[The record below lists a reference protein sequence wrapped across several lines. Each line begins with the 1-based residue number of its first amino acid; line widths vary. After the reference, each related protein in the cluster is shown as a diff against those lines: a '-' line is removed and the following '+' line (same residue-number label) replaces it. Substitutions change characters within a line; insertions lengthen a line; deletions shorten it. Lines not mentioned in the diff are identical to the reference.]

1 MVSMGSDDGLI
12 DHLTLVSDRQTMF
25 RRQLTKLLMGE
36 THNY

>member
-1 MVSMGSDDGLI
+1 
-12 DHLTLVSDRQTMF
+12 LTLVSDRQTMF